1 MSLLGQEINKVARM
15 TKEINSL
22 DFLRGYREGKSYEK
36 IAISQG
42 CSVTTIANRVR
53 NLGLKRSRKSRE
65 LFSAEDRYL
74 FSKMI
79 ETQRGRKQLLEVLR
93 GGK

>member
-1 MSLLGQEINKVARM
+1 VARL

-22 DFLRGYREGKSYEK
+22 DFLRDYREGKSYEK

-42 CSVTTIANRVR
+42 CSITTIANRVK
-53 NLGLKRSRKSRE
+53 NLKLKRSGKSRE
-65 LFSAEDRYL
+65 LFSAEEKYI

-79 ETQRGRKQLLEVLR
+79 ETRGGRRQLLEILR
-93 GGK
+93 GE

>member
-1 MSLLGQEINKVARM
+1 MARLTKGINYLSFIR
-15 TKEINSL
+15 
-22 DFLRGYREGKSYEK
+22 DYREGKSFEE
-36 IAISQG
+36 IATSQG
-42 CSVTTIANRVR
+42 CSITTIANRVK

-79 ETQRGRKQLLEVLR
+79 ETQGGRKQLLEILR
-93 GGK
+93 GD